1 MKRRAGKRLEAS
13 AATALLL
20 AMAYA
25 FAFAGI
31 SAAKQPASIP
41 VAPGW
46 PARNA
51 SDFAGKI
58 DNPWFPLITGSSW
71 VSIGIKDGKPTVD
84 TFTVTGRTKV
94 IEGVTTHVVRD
105 VLTVNGKPIEVTSDW
120 YAQDKQGNVWYFGE
134 NTKEFNAAGKVT
146 STSGTWRAGV
156 KGARPGIYMP
166 AHPMVG
172 MGGYQEYWKGQA
184 LDHYRILSLSASVK
198 VPYGSFTKAM
208 KTRETTVLEPGVVDR
223 KFYVRGIGQ
232 VSETTAK
239 GPTETSFLQSFT
251 K

>member
-1 MKRRAGKRLEAS
+1 MRFARRSSKTLAAFLAS
-13 AATALLL
+13 MLVVICSLAIVAVAAAAT
-20 AMAYA
+20 
-25 FAFAGI
+25 
-31 SAAKQPASIP
+31 SRSIP

-46 PARNA
+46 PARTA
-51 SDFAGKI
+51 GDFGGSI
-58 DNPWFPLITGSSW
+58 GNPWFPLITGSRW

-84 TFTVTGRTKV
+84 TYTVTGRTKL

-105 VLTVNGKPIEVTSDW
+105 VLTVDGKPIEVTSDW

-166 AHPMVG
+166 AHPKVG
-172 MGGYQEYWKGQA
+172 MGGYQEYWPGQA

-198 VPYGSFTKAM
+198 VPYGSFTTAM
-208 KTRETTVLEPGVVDR
+208 RTRETTVLEPGVVDR

-232 VSETTAK
+232 VSEATAK